1 MTAPEKLSAYIKS
14 AKMRQVD
21 FADMAKLTPPMLSMV
36 LSGRRRPGR
45 DAALNIEMA
54 TGGKVPARLWSKTTL
69 RRAA

>member
-1 MTAPEKLSAYIKS
+1 
-14 AKMRQVD
+14 MRQVD
-21 FADMAKLTPPMLSMV
+21 FADMARLTPPMLSMV

-54 TGGKVPARLWSKTTL
+54 TGGKVPARLWSKAIL